1 MIISEENQY
10 VVDPRSAGLV
20 LEYMPDGATV
30 DGLCGLFS
38 ALGDGTRLRILSALS
53 VTPLCVSDIVKLLR
67 MNQTTVSHQ
76 LARLMTAGAVKRR
89 RQGRITFYLDREPQD
104 FRRHAV
110 GYRVYRNRRTR
121 VKIDFCAAC
130 VIIQSYPRR

>member
-89 RQGRITFYLDREPQD
+89 RQGKITFYSIASRKILDVMLSATEFTEIEER
-104 FRRHAV
+104 A
-110 GYRVYRNRRTR
+110 
-121 VKIDFCAAC
+121 
-130 VIIQSYPRR
+130 